1 MKIGA
6 GSTIDNNKMIQVPQS
21 MVCTNLNTLINRIY
35 LSQMATYW
43 FVITWFDNQS
53 VQKSKVRQAAKD
65 VVKSEV
71 YPQTYS
77 S

>member
-1 MKIGA
+1 MAICSSFPHLKYPCIFFSFLGCL
-6 GSTIDNNKMIQVPQS
+6 QS
-21 MVCTNLNTLINRIY
+21 FAMC

-43 FVITWFDNQS
+43 FVIAWFNNQS

-71 YPQTYS
+71 YLQTYS
-77 S
+77 P